1 MNPLHHSTRG
11 RRARR
16 ASLAVAAVASSA
28 LLLTACSTGSGE
40 TPSGGSGTTGASA
53 GTSAGTE
60 VDSAQ
65 PRIALTYDGG
75 LYVLDGE
82 TLETEADLDL
92 AGFNRL
98 NASGDGRHVLV
109 STEGGWQVLDTGTWT
124 AADGGHRVAE
134 PELTDLVF
142 AGDTPGHVVRHGG
155 KTILFA
161 DGTGDTTVFET
172 ADLLDTSGGLPET
185 ETIESPEAH
194 HGVSIELEDGTLL
207 TTIGTPDERTGV
219 RALDADR
226 TEIARSEECPSVH
239 GEGTAADEVVV
250 FGCTDGVLLYDDG
263 AFTKIDAPDAYGR
276 TGNAYVTDTS
286 SIAVGDYN
294 SDPDSEGYLLSSLVL
309 TDTVAKTATVVDL
322 PEGVTYTWRD
332 VARGP
337 DDEILLLGSDGALH
351 VLDETTGAETASYP
365 LIDAWES
372 PVEWQD
378 AHPALVVQGGTAYV
392 TDTAASSIHAVDVAT
407 GELLASAEL
416 PEVPNEIAVVTG

>member
-1 MNPLHHSTRG
+1 MNHLLDRRG
-11 RRARR
+11 PRRVRR
-16 ASLAVAAVASSA
+16 ASFALAAVASSA
-28 LLLTACSTGSGE
+28 LLLTACSTGSGPAADD
-40 TPSGGSGTTGASA
+40 PSTTAGA
-53 GTSAGTE
+53 E

-75 LYVLDGE
+75 LYVLDGA
-82 TLETEADLDL
+82 TLETEADIDL

-98 NASGDGRHVLV
+98 NPAGDGRHVLV
-109 STEGGWQVLDTGTWT
+109 STAGGWQVLDTGAWT
-124 AADGGHRVAE
+124 TADGAHRVAD

-142 AGDTPGHVVRHGG
+142 EGDTPGHVVRHEGR
-155 KTILFA
+155 TILFA
-161 DGTGDTTVFET
+161 DGTGDTTVFDS

-185 ETIESPEAH
+185 ETISSPEAH
-194 HGVSIELEDGTLL
+194 HGVSIELADGTLL

-226 TEIARSEECPSVH
+226 TEIARSEDCPSVH
-239 GEGTAADEVVV
+239 GEGTAADERVV
-250 FGCTDGVLLYDDG
+250 FGCTDGVLVYDDG

-286 SIAVGDYN
+286 PIAVGDYN
-294 SDPDSEGYLLSSLVL
+294 DDPDAEGYELHRLVL
-309 TDTVAKTATVVDL
+309 TDTEAKTATVVDL
-322 PEGVTYTWRD
+322 PDGVEYTWRD

-337 DDEILLLGSDGALH
+337 DDEIVVLGTDGALH

-365 LIDAWES
+365 VIDPWEG
-372 PVEWQD
+372 PAEWQD
-378 AHPALVVQGGTAYV
+378 AHPALIVQGGTAYV

-407 GELLASAEL
+407 GEVLATTEL